1 MALMIRHGAMVV
13 DHETGEPAGSL
24 KPFVRSGLLDREKRF
39 PLSDVATMIEE
50 AGPDITAFASF
61 PTEHWRK
68 IWSNNPQE
76 RLNREIRSRSDLVGI
91 LLDRSSIIRLVGA
104 VLSEQHDEWQRSR
117 LRQVL
122 ARQCLP
128 RCPHGVKLTGLR
140 SIADRWTLGVID
152 LHRPLPLSQQE
163 GGEAGAEAP
172 GTFDGAHPTSGG
184 LMVDEPHEPL
194 GTQGHRKRLHHST
207 REFHHRGRDPQLRGL
222 SGAVPHRRGRRV
234 VRSYSD
240 SCSKPSTSSAT
251 EVVWNSPFFSL
262 KVTQRAA

>member
-1 MALMIRHGAMVV
+1 MAQRL
-13 DHETGEPAGSL
+13 PAGIKRHLSCSRDQL
-24 KPFVRSGLLDREKRF
+24 SFHLNSGTVPPSPGKRT
-39 PLSDVATMIEE
+39 PLSQTRRYGR
-50 AGPDITAFASF
+50 GPRDRRA
-61 PTEHWRK
+61 WRK

-91 LLDRSSIIRLVGA
+91 LLDRNSIIRLVGA
-104 VLSEQHDEWQRSR
+104 VLS
-117 LRQVL
+117 
-122 ARQCLP
+122 A
-128 RCPHGVKLTGLR
+128 
-140 SIADRWTLGVID
+140 A
-152 LHRPLPLSQQE
+152 
-163 GGEAGAEAP
+163 
-172 GTFDGAHPTSGG
+172 SGG

-207 REFHHRGRDPQLRGL
+207 REFHHRGRGPQLRGL